1 MPKFYRQNKK
11 RIDPRYFLNE
21 TTDRDINI
29 NEGFHDDDDLALQY
43 ILKFT
48 SNGQPRPEF
57 QPVEDAF
64 RADNIVQYGIKD
76 IIRMAS
82 NQKRDLKRIEQAIRI
97 LMNMQ
102 DSEDAAASVLAAINK
117 CRKGG

>member
-21 TTDRDINI
+21 TTDRDL
-29 NEGFHDDDDLALQY
+29 NEGFHDDDDLALRY
-43 ILKFT
+43 ILRFT
-48 SNGQPRPEF
+48 SNGRAKPEF
-57 QPVEDAF
+57 QAVEDAF
-64 RADNIVQYGIKD
+64 RADNIVEYGIKD

-82 NQKRDLKRIEQAIRI
+82 NQKRDLERIQQAMRL

-102 DSEDAAASVLAAINK
+102 YEDDAAVSVLNAINK
-117 CRKGG
+117 CRKG